1 MKCWKCGQEN
11 VNGTVNCINCGVSL
25 ERTSANTPVGRAMR
39 ELYDRYGCQM
49 VLTNPTILK
58 NGLGDFLENTNMNR
72 ILRTQIGMVMD
83 AGVGMAYYEQL
94 KKGSPD
100 NTFIKRVKDIITR
113 SCGFGDDVTIKIMG
127 YFDEMIGWKAAERS
141 AESPNKKPS
150 SVSPA
155 RNKEALVEPP
165 IIPKKSETPSAAE
178 NSFAIRQT
186 GIIDERMI
194 RDRERLK
201 GMTCLLTPKEFAA
214 GKVIKGPIN
223 VRDNKSN
230 NGEYH
235 LIGSNKDTFYIPP
248 WSYINEILEVNYN
261 NRTYYMTA
269 HRNPY
274 FFGDPEKENYFNI
287 IYLLLVAGI
296 IFLSEIND
304 DKWGRLLF
312 FIPLSIIC
320 FIVLPEVLEK
330 YYDKRSSL
338 HRKTK
343 PIGHYKTDYGSTNT
357 KQAKPLKPLSPF
369 ERTWLKVSV
378 VLTFCYALLAY
389 LKNGFVIAQIVL
401 LAIPILMI
409 IVINSPKIPYV
420 SALVAGVGGFFT
432 GYICGCIPAVFVL
445 EYFDTSTI
453 QTASILVM
461 TLLGIYL
468 AVKTCSIAIRRLDE
482 EDRKRM

>member
-11 VNGTVNCINCGVSL
+11 TSGTINCINCGTSL
-25 ERTSANTPVGRAMR
+25 ARSPVKTPTGKAMR
-39 ELYDRYGCQM
+39 ALYDQYGCKK
-49 VLTNPTILK
+49 VLTETIYLK
-58 NGLGDFLENTNMNR
+58 NGLGDFLEDSTTS
-72 ILRTQIGMVMD
+72 RTIRSQIGMAMD
-83 AGVGMAYYEQL
+83 AGLGRVYYEQL
-94 KKGSPD
+94 IKGRPD
-100 NTFIKRVKDIITR
+100 NSSSFRAEEILTR
-113 SCGFGDDVTIKIMG
+113 ECGFSNSTANEIMG

-141 AESPNKKPS
+141 AVSPNKKPS

-165 IIPKKSETPSAAE
+165 IMPQKSETPSAAE

-194 RDRERLK
+194 RDKERLK

-296 IFLSEIND
+296 IILSEIND

-357 KQAKPLKPLSPF
+357 
-369 ERTWLKVSV
+369 
-378 VLTFCYALLAY
+378 
-389 LKNGFVIAQIVL
+389 
-401 LAIPILMI
+401 
-409 IVINSPKIPYV
+409 
-420 SALVAGVGGFFT
+420 VADS
-432 GYICGCIPAVFVL
+432 L
-445 EYFDTSTI
+445 
-453 QTASILVM
+453 
-461 TLLGIYL
+461 
-468 AVKTCSIAIRRLDE
+468 R
-482 EDRKRM
+482 